1 MKRTLVRLFLVG
13 LALFCAGATLSAQQT
28 GPPKVLQIIREDVK
42 VGKAA
47 GHVKVEAGYVSA
59 FQKAKWPTH
68 YLAAAS
74 MTGPSEAWFFV
85 PYDSFEAWEK
95 DSQATEK
102 NAALTAELDKLSE
115 QDTAYINNSR
125 SIVVVYRPDLSY
137 RPAVNLGEYRYFE
150 VDAVRVR
157 LGHGEDF
164 NKLAKVQI
172 EAHEK
177 LNIDEHWA
185 AFEVVEGMP
194 SGTILFFTPMK
205 SLKQADSDHGK
216 QVREAM
222 GEENAKKFEQF
233 GREGIISD
241 ESNLFA
247 FSPRMSYVT
256 EQTIAADPSF
266 WKPKADGMAPAAGA
280 AEAGKTAPPAKKAPG
295 SSLPSNNADLQSE
308 REKGGRGI

>member
-1 MKRTLVRLFLVG
+1 MKRILSGTCLAAI
-13 LALFCAGATLSAQQT
+13 ALFCAAATVRAQQT
-28 GPPKVLQIIREDVK
+28 GPPQVLQIIREDVK

-85 PYDSFEAWEK
+85 PYASFEAWEK
-95 DSQATEK
+95 DSQATDK
-102 NAALTAELDKLSE
+102 NAALTAELDKLGE
-115 QDTAYINNSR
+115 QDSAYINNVR
-125 SIVVVYRPDLSY
+125 TIVAVFRPDLSY
-137 RPAVNLGEYRYFE
+137 RVNVNLGEYRYFE

-157 LGHGEDF
+157 LGRGAEF
-164 NKLAKVQI
+164 TELAKIQI
-172 EAHEK
+172 QSHER

-185 AFEVVEGMP
+185 AYEVAEGAL

-205 SLKQADSDHGK
+205 SLKQADMDHGK

-222 GEENAKKFEQF
+222 GEENWKRFEQF
-233 GREGIISD
+233 ARDGIITD

-247 FSPRMSYVT
+247 FSPKMSYPSD
-256 EQTIAADPSF
+256 QTIAADPSF
-266 WKPKADGMAPAAGA
+266 WKPKAAGAAAAGA
-280 AEAGKTAPPAKKAPG
+280 EKEGAAPAKKAPAKQPG
-295 SSLPSNNADLQSE
+295 KQ
-308 REKGGRGI
+308 